1 MNIKEYWE
9 ELNKM
14 YGTDLELPKMDLT
27 DHSKEIEARVMYGE
41 SIDSAI
47 QSTFWGGLIWIS
59 SM

>member
-14 YGTDLELPKMDLT
+14 YGTDLEFPKMDLA
-27 DHSKEIEARVMYGE
+27 DHSEEINARISYGE

-47 QSTFWGGLIWIS
+47 QSTL
-59 SM
+59 